1 MTAGSKRLIKA
12 GFTSNMFKSFK
23 AEIEAKAKK
32 QGKKPEELLSE
43 ELETLD
49 PAKLESFA
57 NHDSLEVVKDQL
69 LTVDFPKPL
78 QKYYL
83 VYETPHEA
91 IEPLYYSVIQTLGS
105 LGYPKILK
113 ITDLF
118 TASEHSSFW
127 GSAAQRLGIQQDK
140 VMTFLATI
148 GKLVKDLFQLV
159 REMRWIDERLSFY
172 EGVKKGSDA
181 AEITLKGIWVD
192 LVDGVGPGG
201 QKNNQNLFLMQ
212 TQLQFQSLPDYFFA
226 THPKELE
233 DVDKIVDGEKD
244 SKGKV
249 NPKFP
254 GLPCNDKVKEVLKR
268 KLYQYISWRKATYDE
283 LIHRRKFTLHYL
295 RQHNSVIK
303 MYMNWVKP
311 YLKAV
316 ERLQGNTAR
325 LDSPEIVA
333 AFESSLVDIE
343 VLALQMPSG
352 NKKTYSCMLITF
364 EYRSRPT
371 MQFQQEYAHKGPL
384 HLGET
389 RICWRAYTW
398 TWDEVQK
405 YIAMKSQ
412 EDYELLAALDSSL
425 EEAMKSLGGKLQ
437 EYLNEETARIEPK
450 EEEKKKPEVP
460 NLLEPFIEV
469 AKGFKELGAIFVPA
483 KKSESK
489 DNSEEGTNA
498 KVVVTGT
505 TWNSYKLFKKGH
517 GLVTW

>member
-1 MTAGSKRLIKA
+1 MTAGSKRLIEADFTTAKFKA
-12 GFTSNMFKSFK
+12 FK
-23 AEIEAKAKK
+23 AEIGAKAKK
-32 QGKKPEELLSE
+32 SGKKTEELLKE
-43 ELETLD
+43 ELKNLAND
-49 PAKLESFA
+49 KAESFA
-57 NHDSLEVVKDQL
+57 DHDVLEIVKDQL
-69 LTVDFPKPL
+69 VTVDYPKPL

-91 IEPLYYSVIQTLGS
+91 IEPLYYSIIQTLGS
-105 LGYPKILK
+105 LGYPKVLK

-159 REMRWIDERLSFY
+159 REMRWIDERLNFY
-172 EGVKKGSDA
+172 EGVKQNSEA

-201 QKNNQNLFLMQ
+201 QKTNQNLFSMA
-212 TQLQFQSLPDYFFA
+212 TQLQFTTLPDFFFA
-226 THPKELE
+226 THPKKL
-233 DVDKIVDGEKD
+233 DQVDMLVDGV
-244 SKGKV
+244 KG
-249 NPKFP
+249 NPKMP
-254 GLPCNDKVKEVLKR
+254 GLPCNEKVKEVLKR
-268 KLYQYISWRKATYDE
+268 KLYAYVSWREETYKE
-283 LIHRRKFTLHYL
+283 LLSRRTFTLHYL
-295 RQHNSVIK
+295 RQHNQVIQ

-325 LDSPEIVA
+325 LDNPEIVA

-343 VLALQMPSG
+343 VLGMQMPQKNS
-352 NKKTYSCMLITF
+352 KTYSCMLITF

-389 RICWRAYTW
+389 RIAWRAYA
-398 TWDEVQK
+398 WDWETIQK
-405 YIAMKSQ
+405 YLRMRSK

-425 EEAMKSLGGKLQ
+425 KEAMASLGDNLQ
-437 EYLNEETARIEPK
+437 KYLDEASNRIIPKK
-450 EEEKKKPEVP
+450 EESQKQQVP
-460 NLLEPFIEV
+460 NIFEPFLDV
-469 AKGFKELGAIFVPA
+469 AKGFKEMGALFIPA
-483 KKSESK
+483 KKSGKK
-489 DNSEEGTNA
+489 DDSGEKKTAEGTA
-498 KVVVTGT
+498 KGT
-505 TWNSYKLFKKGH
+505 TWTSYKLFKKGH
-517 GLVTW
+517 GMATW